1 MVDAL
6 SSILRVVRKGGI
18 LVDVRPSIASA
29 PRLERN
35 GRVIAR
41 LVPRDQTRHRSADA
55 AIARFVDEAAL
66 RPGRSGSFWFRHTFP
81 DRVAALEWV
90 AGRDDWDAPAVA
102 LGAGPVTLRRAV
114 AFTHY
119 VKLR

>member
-6 SSILRVVRKGGI
+6 SSVLRVVRRGGI
-18 LVDVRPSIASA
+18 LVDVRPSTARE
-29 PRLERN
+29 PRLERD

-41 LVPRDQTRHRSADA
+41 LLPRDHTRHRSADA
-55 AIARFVDEAAL
+55 AIARFVDDGAL
-66 RPGRSGSFWFRHTFP
+66 RPVRSGSFWFRHTFP
-81 DRVAALEWV
+81 DRASALAWV

-119 VKLR
+119 AKLR